1 VTARSILK
9 EGIMNHLRIALALVL
24 AALLAWPA
32 GALAQEYRIG
42 FVAAITGPASSLGV
56 PERDV
61 AVMIQ
66 KELEAQGGIAGP
78 DGKKVPVR
86 IIIHDDESKADT
98 TVRVVKKLIAEDRVH
113 VVIASSQS
121 PTSLAVVPVATEAR
135 VPLIS
140 MASSHA
146 IVTPVKDR
154 FWVFKTPQS
163 NIHVSTHQVKY
174 LKAKR
179 LTRIASLYVNDAFG
193 EDSRR
198 GLAATIKDSGIEII
212 YEDKFEHT
220 DKDMTPQ
227 LTKVKASGAQALV
240 VHAIP
245 PAASIITKQFRD
257 LGLTIPLI
265 HNHGV
270 GNRPFI
276 DLSGGAADGV
286 IFPIGKM
293 LVAESLPDAD
303 PQKKVLLDFI
313 AWYEKGTGKP
323 RSTFAGHAWDA
334 LQMSF
339 MAFAKV
345 PPAAPLDQAR
355 ARVRDEL
362 EKIRNFAGTGG
373 IFNMS
378 AEDHVGLDERSMVLV
393 RIEGGQWKYLP
404 PEKW

>member
-1 VTARSILK
+1 MNSRKLSLLVAVLVTLFA
-9 EGIMNHLRIALALVL
+9 VP
-24 AALLAWPA
+24 AAV
-32 GALAQEYRIG
+32 GAQEYRIG

-61 AVMIQ
+61 AVMLQ
-66 KELEAQGGIAGP
+66 KELDAAGGLVGP
-78 DGKKVPVR
+78 DGKKRSVR
-86 IIIHDDESKADT
+86 IIIHDDQSKADE
-98 TVRVVKKLIAEDRVH
+98 TVKAVKKLIADDRVH

-121 PTSLAVVPVATEAR
+121 PTSLAVVPVVTEAR

-154 FWVFKTPQS
+154 YWVFKTPQS
-163 NIHVSTHQVKY
+163 NIHVAVHQVAY
-174 LKAKR
+174 LQAKGFR
-179 LTRIASLYVNDAFG
+179 KIASLYVNDAFG

-198 GLAATIKDSGIEII
+198 GLGETLRGKPIEVV
-212 YEDKFEHT
+212 YEDKFEHA

-227 LTKVKASGAQALV
+227 LTKVRASGAQALI

-245 PAASIITKQFRD
+245 PAASIITKNFRD

-270 GNRPFI
+270 GNKPFI
-276 DLSGGAADGV
+276 DLAGGAAEGV

-303 PQKKVLLDFI
+303 PQKKVLLDFV

-334 LQMSF
+334 LHMVF
-339 MAFAKV
+339 PILARL
-345 PPAAPLDQAR
+345 PADLPLDQAR
-355 ARVRDEL
+355 ARIRDEL
-362 EKIRNFAGTGG
+362 ETTRNFVGTGG

-393 RIEGGQWKYLP
+393 RIEGGTWKYFP
-404 PEKW
+404 RERW

>member
-1 VTARSILK
+1 MSRARVAFIF
-9 EGIMNHLRIALALVL
+9 ILALMLVSPL
-24 AALLAWPA
+24 AA
-32 GALAQEYRIG
+32 GAQEYRIG
-42 FVAAITGPASSLGV
+42 FVSAITGPASSLGV

-66 KELEAQGGIAGP
+66 KELEAKGGITGP
-78 DGKKVPVR
+78 DGKKYPVK
-86 IIIHDDESKADT
+86 IFIHDDESKADT
-98 TVRVVKKLIAEDRVH
+98 TVRLVKKLIAEDKVH

-121 PTSLAVVPVATEAR
+121 PTSLAVVPVVTEAKM
-135 VPLIS
+135 PLIS

-146 IVTPVKDR
+146 IVTPVKER

-174 LKAKR
+174 LKAKGYKK
-179 LTRIASLYVNDAFG
+179 IASLYVNDAFG

-198 GLAATIKDSGIEII
+198 GLVTMIKDSGIEVV
-212 YEDKFEHT
+212 YEDKFEQA

-227 LTKVKASGAQALV
+227 LTKVKASGAQALI

-245 PAASIITKQFRD
+245 PSASIITKQFRD

-270 GNRPFI
+270 GNQPFI
-276 DLSGGAADGV
+276 DLAGGAADGV

-293 LVAESLPDAD
+293 LVAEGLPDAD
-303 PQKKVLLDFI
+303 PQKKVLLDFV
-313 AWYEKGTGKP
+313 AWYEKGTGKK

-345 PPAAPLDQAR
+345 SPGAPLDQAR
-355 ARVRDEL
+355 ARIRDEL
-362 EKIRNFAGTGG
+362 EKVKNFAGTGG

-378 AEDHVGLDERSMVLV
+378 PEDHVGLDERSMLLV
-393 RIEGGQWKYLP
+393 RIEGGTWKYLP